1 MSENNWENFLKN
13 IGEWQG
19 SFTKISPQGEIL
31 DSTLSIINLEG
42 LENNKL
48 VKFRLRRFGGNSY
61 DEIPTEDYTQEYR
74 SLGRQI
80 IFFETGTF
88 SKGSFQLAPF
98 AEFGAEFGFIK
109 GDRRLRCVLLYDR
122 QNECSSITLIRE
134 FRRGSNA
141 EERPQLTLD
150 QLLGKWQG
158 IAYTAYPDF
167 RPTDKFETSLEVK
180 QVNNNQIQQQLI
192 FSGTTL
198 TSRAEIEENKLV
210 FNTGNIPRQ
219 ILFLPDGTSTNAPLK
234 LELRKPFFLEVGWLV
249 NEKERQRLI
258 RNYDATGAWIGSTL
272 VIEHKID

>member
-13 IGEWQG
+13 LGEWKG
-19 SFTKISPQGEIL
+19 SFTKISPQGDIF

-61 DEIPTEDYTQEYR
+61 DENPTQDYEQDYR

-88 SKGSFQLAPF
+88 SKGAFQLAPF
-98 AEFGAEFGFIK
+98 ADFGSEFGFIK

-122 QNECSSITLIRE
+122 QNKFSSITLIRE
-134 FRRGSNA
+134 FRSGSNA

-158 IAYTAYPDF
+158 TAYTAYPDF
-167 RPTDKFETSLEVK
+167 RPTDKMETSLEVK
-180 QVNNNQIQQQLI
+180 QVDNNKIEQQLT

-198 TSRAEIEENKLV
+198 SSTANIEGNKLI
-210 FNTGNIPRQ
+210 FDKGDSLRQ
-219 ILFLPDGTSTNAPLK
+219 ILLLPDGTSTNAPSK

-258 RNYDATGAWIGSTL
+258 RNYDATGAWSSSTL
-272 VIEHKID
+272 VIEHKIK

>member
-1 MSENNWENFLKN
+1 MSQNNWENFLKN
-13 IGEWQG
+13 LGEWQG
-19 SFTKISPQGEIL
+19 SFTKISPDGEIL

-61 DEIPTEDYTQEYR
+61 EETPTQDYAQEYR
-74 SLGRQI
+74 SVGKQM

-88 SKGSFQLAPF
+88 SKGSLQLAPF
-98 AEFGAEFGFIK
+98 SDFGSEFGFIK

-122 QNECSSITLIRE
+122 QNEVSNVTLIRE
-134 FRRGSNA
+134 FRQGSNA
-141 EERPQLTLD
+141 EEQPPLTID

-158 IAYTAYPDF
+158 TAYTAYPDF
-167 RPTDKFETSLEVK
+167 RPIDKFDTSLEVNK
-180 QVNNNQIQQQLI
+180 VDNNQIEKKLT

-198 TSRAEIEENKLV
+198 SSTAKIEGNKLI
-210 FNTGNIPRQ
+210 FNTGESTRK
-219 ILFLPDGTSTNAPLK
+219 ILLLPDGTSTNAPSK

-258 RNYDATGAWIGSTL
+258 RNYDATGAWMGSTL
-272 VIEHKID
+272 VIEHKVD